1 MSPSLFWSQNGL
13 AHDEVPSSVKC
24 NLVTFRQK
32 RVQNKVALTLYVH
45 FYNTYT
51 NVLWWCRCFQIHF
64 DPYFIQRGNIKCV
77 QTNEMTE
84 SDGYMYAYDY

>member
-1 MSPSLFWSQNGL
+1 MSPSLFWSQNSL
-13 AHDEVPSSVKC
+13 AQGEVAWSVKC

-51 NVLWWCRCFQIHF
+51 NVLW
-64 DPYFIQRGNIKCV
+64 
-77 QTNEMTE
+77 
-84 SDGYMYAYDY
+84 